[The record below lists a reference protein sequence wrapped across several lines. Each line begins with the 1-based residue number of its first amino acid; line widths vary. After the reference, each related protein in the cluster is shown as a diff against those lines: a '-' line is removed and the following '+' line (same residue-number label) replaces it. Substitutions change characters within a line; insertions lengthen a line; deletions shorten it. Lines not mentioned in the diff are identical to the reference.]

1 MKFKIIGLFLLLLF
15 ISSCQSERE
24 WCLENEVFFEN
35 YSCVLG
41 GMIIAAEGTTPAKEQ
56 VLSNAC
62 LLYAI
67 KIAKCEAKS
76 DCSLAHL
83 AGCSFTFK

>member
-1 MKFKIIGLFLLLLF
+1 MKFRIVGLFLLF
-15 ISSCQSERE
+15 SIISSCQSERE
-24 WCLENEVFFEN
+24 WCLENELFFDN

-41 GMIIAAEGTTPAKEQ
+41 AMIITAEGTTPAKEQ

-67 KIAKCEAKS
+67 KKAKCEAKS
-76 DCSLAHL
+76 DCSLAHPG
-83 AGCSFTFK
+83 GCSFTFQ